1 MLTEITDIKNQALQ
15 EISQCEDSSQILDLE
30 KKYIGKQGALAAI
43 LKNIK
48 NLDNDA
54 KKSIGQKANISKQE
68 IQSALFSK
76 KQELENKELLAQ
88 LKAEKIDVTLPSSK
102 PNSATIN
109 PLAAIQKQAEEIF
122 EKLGF
127 AIADG
132 PHVESELY
140 NFDSLNFK
148 THHPARDIQDTFF
161 IDKEP
166 NPEHGKLVLRTHTS
180 PVQIRSMLKMGAPLK
195 IIIPGRVYR
204 NEDQDA
210 THEHTFYQ
218 IEGLLIDKNIGIGH
232 LKATLE
238 EFLSQLFNTK
248 IETRFR
254 PGYFPFTE
262 PSLELDMSCV
272 FCNKKGCKVCKHTGF
287 IELLGCGMVHPNV
300 LKSSNIDPDEY
311 QGFAFGMGLDRILML
326 KHGFASVCD
335 LRANDLRI
343 LKQL

>member
-1 MLTEITDIKNQALQ
+1 MLTEITEIQNQALQ
-15 EISQCEDSSQILDLE
+15 EISQCEKSEQILDIE
-30 KKYIGKQGALAAI
+30 KKYIGKQGALADI

-48 NLDNDA
+48 NLDVEA
-54 KKSIGQKANISKQE
+54 KKTIGQKANISKHE
-68 IQSALFSK
+68 IQNALINK
-76 KQELENKELLAQ
+76 RRDLENKELLEQ
-88 LKAEKIDVTLPSSK
+88 LKAEKIDVTLPSKK
-102 PNSATIN
+102 PNNATIN
-109 PLAAIQKQAEEIF
+109 ALSAIQKQAEEIF
-122 EKLGF
+122 EKMGF

-161 IDKEP
+161 IDKEAH
-166 NPEHGKLVLRTHTS
+166 PEHGKLVLRTHTS
-180 PVQIRSMLKMGAPLK
+180 PVQVRSMLKMGAPLK

-218 IEGLLIDKNIGIGH
+218 IEGLLIDENIGIGH
-232 LKATLE
+232 LKAVLE

-248 IETRFR
+248 IETKFR

-272 FCNKKGCKVCKHTGF
+272 FCKKQGCKICKHTGF

-300 LKSSNIDPDEY
+300 LKASNIDPNQH

>member
-1 MLTEITDIKNQALQ
+1 MLTEITEIQNQALQ
-15 EISQCEDSSQILDLE
+15 EISQCEKSEQILDIE
-30 KKYIGKQGALAAI
+30 KKYIGKQGALADI

-48 NLDNDA
+48 NLDVEA
-54 KKSIGQKANISKQE
+54 KKTIGQKANISKHE
-68 IQSALFSK
+68 IQNALLNK
-76 KQELENKELLAQ
+76 KQELENKELLEQ
-88 LKAEKIDVTLPSSK
+88 LKAEKIDVTLPSKK
-102 PNSATIN
+102 PNNATIN
-109 PLAAIQKQAEEIF
+109 ALSAIQKQAEEIF
-122 EKLGF
+122 EKMGF

-132 PHVESELY
+132 PHIESELY

-161 IDKEP
+161 IDKEA

-180 PVQIRSMLKMGAPLK
+180 PVQVRSMLKMGAPLK

-218 IEGLLIDKNIGIGH
+218 IEGLLIDENIGIGH
-232 LKATLE
+232 LKAVLE

-248 IETRFR
+248 IETKFR

-272 FCNKKGCKVCKHTGF
+272 FCKKTGCKICKHTGF

-300 LKSSNIDPDEY
+300 LKASNIDPTKH

>member
-1 MLTEITDIKNQALQ
+1 MLTEITEIQNQALQ
-15 EISQCEDSSQILDLE
+15 EISQCEKSEQILEIE
-30 KKYIGKQGALAAI
+30 KKYIGKQGALADI

-48 NLDNDA
+48 NLDVEA
-54 KKSIGQKANISKQE
+54 KKTIGQKANISKHE
-68 IQSALFSK
+68 IQNALINK
-76 KQELENKELLAQ
+76 RRELENKELLEQ
-88 LKAEKIDVTLPSSK
+88 LKAEKIDVTLPSQK
-102 PNSATIN
+102 PNNATIN
-109 PLAAIQKQAEEIF
+109 ALSAIQKQAEEIF
-122 EKLGF
+122 EKMGF

-161 IDKEP
+161 IDKEA

-180 PVQIRSMLKMGAPLK
+180 PVQVRSMLKMGAPLK

-218 IEGLLIDKNIGIGH
+218 IEGLLIDENIGIGH
-232 LKATLE
+232 LKAVLE

-248 IETRFR
+248 IETKFR

-272 FCNKKGCKVCKHTGF
+272 FCKKQGCKICKHTGF

-300 LKSSNIDPDEY
+300 LKASNIDPNQH

>member
-1 MLTEITDIKNQALQ
+1 MLTEITEIQNQALQ
-15 EISQCEDSSQILDLE
+15 EISQCEKSEQILDIE
-30 KKYIGKQGALAAI
+30 KKYIGKQGALADI

-48 NLDNDA
+48 NLDVEA
-54 KKSIGQKANISKQE
+54 KKTIGQKANISKHE
-68 IQSALFSK
+68 IQNALLNK
-76 KQELENKELLAQ
+76 KQELENKELLEQ
-88 LKAEKIDVTLPSSK
+88 LKAEKIDVTLPSKK
-102 PNSATIN
+102 PNNATIN
-109 PLAAIQKQAEEIF
+109 ALSAIQKQAEEIF
-122 EKLGF
+122 EKMGF

-132 PHVESELY
+132 PHIESELY

-161 IDKEP
+161 IDKES

-180 PVQIRSMLKMGAPLK
+180 PVQVRSMLKMSAPLK

-218 IEGLLIDKNIGIGH
+218 IEGLLIDENIGIGH
-232 LKATLE
+232 LKAVLE

-248 IETRFR
+248 IETKFR

-272 FCNKKGCKVCKHTGF
+272 FCKKSGCKICKHTGF

-300 LKSSNIDPDEY
+300 LKASNIDPNKH

>member
-1 MLTEITDIKNQALQ
+1 MLTEITEIQNQALQ
-15 EISQCEDSSQILDLE
+15 EISQCEKSEQILDIE
-30 KKYIGKQGALAAI
+30 KKYIGKQGALADI

-48 NLDNDA
+48 NLDVEA
-54 KKSIGQKANISKQE
+54 KKTIGQKANISKHE
-68 IQSALFSK
+68 IQNALLNK
-76 KQELENKELLAQ
+76 KQELENKELLEQ
-88 LKAEKIDVTLPSSK
+88 LKAEKIDVTLPSKK
-102 PNSATIN
+102 PNNATIN
-109 PLAAIQKQAEEIF
+109 ALSAIQKQAEEIF
-122 EKLGF
+122 EKMGF

-132 PHVESELY
+132 PHIESELY

-161 IDKEP
+161 IDKES

-180 PVQIRSMLKMGAPLK
+180 PVQVRSMLKMGAPLK

-218 IEGLLIDKNIGIGH
+218 IEGLLIDENIGIGH
-232 LKATLE
+232 LKAVLE

-248 IETRFR
+248 IETKFR

-272 FCNKKGCKVCKHTGF
+272 FCKKSGCKICKHTGF

-300 LKSSNIDPDEY
+300 LKASNIDPNKH

>member
-1 MLTEITDIKNQALQ
+1 MLTEITEIQNQALQ
-15 EISQCEDSSQILDLE
+15 EISQCENSANILEIE
-30 KKYIGKQGALAAI
+30 KKYIGKQGALAGI

-48 NLDNDA
+48 NLDVEA
-54 KKSIGQKANISKQE
+54 KKTIGQKANITKHE
-68 IQSALFSK
+68 IQTALINK
-76 KQELENKELLAQ
+76 KQELENKELLTQ
-88 LKAEKIDVTLPSSK
+88 LKAEKIDVTLPSQK
-102 PNSATIN
+102 PKNATKN
-109 PLAAIQKQAEEIF
+109 PLSQIQKQAEEIF
-122 EKLGF
+122 EKMGF

-161 IDKEP
+161 IDKDA
-166 NPEHGKLVLRTHTS
+166 NQEHGKLVLRTHTS
-180 PVQIRSMLKMGAPLK
+180 PVQVRSMLKMGAPLK

-232 LKATLE
+232 LKAVLE

-300 LKSSNIDPDEY
+300 LKSCNLNPNEY